1 MIMSVF
7 VAGIGFT
14 GAVAADGHITADR
27 SIDSV
32 ELAPGESTT
41 VDITVERNESGGIQ
55 IVDDFDDSL
64 DVEIIDGLGSLD
76 NVANGEVTFNSPT
89 GADADLTVT
98 YEVTVPEDAAAGTE
112 YTFDGFVQTDSQY
125 DISGDSTIT
134 VVESGDTPTAT
145 PEPTPTPEPPADDTP
160 EETSNGAIVFSGQDV
175 VFDTAGDA
183 GSDQYVL
190 RSGSPDDS
198 NTAER
203 TLSVQENGLIVIDT
217 GGLDTGSYYITND
230 GADSADLSFD
240 VIDQDFSASFGA
252 DEVGNIGAAGDT
264 TINFGSDNRGS
275 DFDVVVT
282 SDDLDDDE
290 VADIFG
296 VEDTDVDGDGAA
308 AGDGVVVEN
317 VGDGTEYGV
326 SLADVDAGNY
336 TFDFAVA
343 DTDASAS
350 ADIEVSDTSEG
361 AASFEHS
368 GSLNVPQGNVA
379 EITVDLTGAAS
390 SGTLV
395 IGDEQQDGYQAN
407 VSFTDGDD
415 DGQVTVLF
423 NTYLAG
429 NADADDSAIV
439 SAAGEDD
446 SATLTGESELSA
458 IAAQGDYT
466 LAVST
471 SGSAADVIDSPQELS
486 TLFIGDRST
495 DGMTMWTAPGNAAL
509 DANDDGAVTAD
520 DVSTLVDDGVVT
532 EDSTITMG
540 DYAIHEISA
549 TGLEGVIDAD
559 GGFAD
564 AIESGSLTLTV
575 EQTNQIQNQDPK
587 TLNVTNSLNAI
598 DVINGDGTYYV
609 LVDLEN
615 ADFERNGDDVD
626 LADGDEFDATFTVA
640 DDRLLGSTSAD
651 DHQSVSTTF
660 TVESMSTMFDSE
672 PVQVAAADGQTVT
685 GQTNLAPG
693 TELTV
698 RVRSQDTQPGFYD
711 TQTVTVGADGTFT
724 ATFDFSEQSTG
735 DKFTASVRATG
746 STIAQADGEVVEQV
760 GTATATP
767 EPTETATATPEPTET
782 ATPEPTATDAPETD
796 EPTETPE
803 DDTTTTTTPGFGVA
817 VALVALLAAALLA
830 GRRE

>member
-1 MIMSVF
+1 MTTRKKLHAVGMAALMVLSVLAM
-7 VAGIGFT
+7 AGT
-14 GAVAADGHITADR
+14 VAAAPQAALQASSPGDVQPGDSFEITYEFTNDGDEAGTAGMEFQLPDGVEITNYDPASAQDVEGAYIFGEVASGETQSVTVTFEVADDA
-27 SIDSV
+27 STGDKTVTATGTITGSDS
-32 ELAPGESTT
+32 SST
-41 VDITVERNESGGIQ
+41 VDSTVTVESADDGG
-55 IVDDFDDSL
+55 
-64 DVEIIDGLGSLD
+64 E
-76 NVANGEVTFNSPT
+76 TT
-89 GADADLTVT
+89 
-98 YEVTVPEDAAAGTE
+98 
-112 YTFDGFVQTDSQY
+112 
-125 DISGDSTIT
+125 
-134 VVESGDTPTAT
+134 
-145 PEPTPTPEPPADDTP
+145 PTPTPEPPEDDMP
-160 EETSNGAIVFSGQDV
+160 EETSDGAIVFSGENV
-175 VFDTAGDA
+175 VFDTTDDTGA
-183 GSDQYVL
+183 DQYVL

-203 TLSVQENGLIVIDT
+203 TLSVQENGLIVLDT

-230 GADSADLSFD
+230 GASSADLSFD
-240 VIDQDFSASFGA
+240 VIDQEFSASFAA

-264 TINFGSDNRGS
+264 TVNFESDNRGS

-296 VEDTDVDGDGAA
+296 VENTDVDGDGAA
-308 AGDGVVVEN
+308 ADDGVVVEN

-326 SLADVDAGNY
+326 SFADVDAGNY
-336 TFDFAVA
+336 SFDFAVA
-343 DTDASAS
+343 DTDATAS

-361 AASFEHS
+361 AASFNHT
-368 GSLNVPQGNVA
+368 GSLNTPQGNVA

-395 IGDEQQDGYQAN
+395 IGDQQQDGYQAN

-415 DGQVTVLF
+415 DGQVTVQF

-429 NADADDSAIV
+429 NSDAMVV
-439 SAAGEDD
+439 SAADEDD
-446 SATLTGESELSA
+446 SATLTGESELSN

-471 SGSAADVIDSPQELS
+471 AGSAAQTLEEPQELS
-486 TLFIGDRST
+486 TLYLGERST
-495 DGMTMWTAPGNAAL
+495 DGMNMWTAPGNAAL
-509 DANDDGAVTAD
+509 DADGDGAVTAD
-520 DVSTLVDDGVVT
+520 DVSALVEDGAVT
-532 EDSTITMG
+532 QDSSITMG

-549 TGLEGVIDAD
+549 TGLEGLVDAE

-564 AIESGSLTLTV
+564 AIASGSLGLTV
-575 EQTNQIQNQDPK
+575 EQTNQIQNRDPK

-598 DVINGDGTYYV
+598 SVVSGDGTYYV
-609 LVDLEN
+609 VVDLES

-640 DDRLLGSTSAD
+640 DDRLLNSESDDAHETASA
-651 DHQSVSTTF
+651 SFEVEAASTTLDSDP
-660 TVESMSTMFDSE
+660 VEVE
-672 PVQVAAADGQTVT
+672 AASNQTIA

-693 TELTV
+693 TELTI
-698 RVRSQDTQPGFYD
+698 RVRSVDTQPGFYD
-711 TQTVTVGADGTFT
+711 TETVTVGEDGNF
-724 ATFDFSEQSTG
+724 AAEFGFSEQSAG
-735 DKFTASVRATG
+735 DTFTVNVRKSGTEQVSV
-746 STIAQADGEVVEQV
+746 DGEVVEQV
-760 GTATATP
+760 GTATP
-767 EPTETATATPEPTET
+767 TATPEPTET
-782 ATPEPTATDAPETD
+782 ATPEPTETDAPETD